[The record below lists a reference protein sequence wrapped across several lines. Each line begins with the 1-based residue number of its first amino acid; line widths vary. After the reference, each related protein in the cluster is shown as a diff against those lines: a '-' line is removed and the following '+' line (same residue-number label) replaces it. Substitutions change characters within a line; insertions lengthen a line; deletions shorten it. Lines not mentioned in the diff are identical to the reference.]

1 MPVFKEFLHL
11 QNGSLTLV
19 LTSFIVGA
27 IVSMPVTGQLI
38 ARYGSRRIT
47 RIAAIGYALMIG
59 LLAQASSFLLFLI
72 FAGLLGAANGAL
84 DIAMNAN
91 AVTIEKHYGR
101 SSMCL
106 FQGCWSAGGLL
117 GASAAGLLLKHQGT
131 ALTDLS
137 LIAILL
143 GLGCIVSLPM
153 LVDDV
158 ARPSRS
164 KFVWPD
170 SALFRIAILA
180 AFGLLAEGAI
190 ADWAAVYL
198 HSNLGVTLPLAAAGY
213 AAYAIAMTVAQVLRR
228 LAYQALQRKKYLA
241 REWPADS
248 HRHNLHPPFFFLVA
262 CRCRSGACRSRHRK
276 HCSRCLWHGG
286 SRYSHGIRTRHLSRR
301 YDRLLRPA
309 DRATDDWIA
318 RSPGWATAGNDRY
331 RGGRN
336 HRRSRTDV
344 LSLGFNITS
353 RQRGKPLIT
362 LSCDAILFDMDGTL
376 VDSTGCVKAIWGRWA
391 QKHGIE
397 LSYILQHSHGRRTI
411 DTLNQIAPHLD
422 VAAEAEALEA
432 EEITIREGMV
442 AIGGAFQLLSRL
454 KPHQWAVVTSA
465 RQAAGDS
472 KT

>member
-1 MPVFKEFLHL
+1 MDGAAHKVEELAEVAGEKAQWPKWALASLFLANGVGFGTWATHVPVFKEFLHL

-27 IVSMPVTGQLI
+27 IVSMPVTGQLV

-137 LIAILL
+137 LIAIFL

-158 ARPSRS
+158 ARPARS

-170 SALFRIAILA
+170 TALFRIAILA

-190 ADWAAVYL
+190 ADWASVYL

-213 AAYAIAMTVAQVLRR
+213 AAYAIAMTVARFSGDWLTRRFSGKNILHASGLLIAIGITCTLLSSSWWPAVVGLVLAGAGIANIVPVVFGMAGHDTRMGSGPAISAVATIGYFALLTGPPMIGSLAVLVGLRR
-228 LAYQALQRKKYLA
+228 AMIVIVVAGIIVAAGPMFFHLALTSPVA
-241 REWPADS
+241 REE
-248 HRHNLHPPFFFLVA
+248 
-262 CRCRSGACRSRHRK
+262 
-276 HCSRCLWHGG
+276 
-286 SRYSHGIRTRHLSRR
+286 T
-301 YDRLLRPA
+301 
-309 DRATDDWIA
+309 
-318 RSPGWATAGNDRY
+318 
-331 RGGRN
+331 
-336 HRRSRTDV
+336 
-344 LSLGFNITS
+344 
-353 RQRGKPLIT
+353 
-362 LSCDAILFDMDGTL
+362 FD
-376 VDSTGCVKAIWGRWA
+376 
-391 QKHGIE
+391 
-397 LSYILQHSHGRRTI
+397 HS
-411 DTLNQIAPHLD
+411 
-422 VAAEAEALEA
+422 
-432 EEITIREGMV
+432 
-442 AIGGAFQLLSRL
+442 
-454 KPHQWAVVTSA
+454 
-465 RQAAGDS
+465 
-472 KT
+472 

>member
-1 MPVFKEFLHL
+1 VDGAAQNVEELAEVAGKKVQWPKWALASLFLANGVGFGTWATHVPVFKEFLHL

-38 ARYGSRRIT
+38 ARHGSRRIT

-117 GASAAGLLLKHQGT
+117 GAAAAGLLLKHQGT
-131 ALTDLS
+131 ALTDLL

-190 ADWAAVYL
+190 ADWASVYL

-213 AAYAIAMTVAQVLRR
+213 AAYAIAMTVARFSGDWLTRRFSEKNILHASGLLIAIGITCTLLSSSWWPAVVGLVLAGAGIANIVPVVFGMAGHDTRMGSGPAISAVATIGYFALLTGPPMIGSLAVLVGLRR
-228 LAYQALQRKKYLA
+228 AMIVIVVAGIIVAAGPLFFRLALTSPVA
-241 REWPADS
+241 REE
-248 HRHNLHPPFFFLVA
+248 NL
-262 CRCRSGACRSRHRK
+262 
-276 HCSRCLWHGG
+276 
-286 SRYSHGIRTRHLSRR
+286 
-301 YDRLLRPA
+301 
-309 DRATDDWIA
+309 
-318 RSPGWATAGNDRY
+318 
-331 RGGRN
+331 
-336 HRRSRTDV
+336 
-344 LSLGFNITS
+344 
-353 RQRGKPLIT
+353 
-362 LSCDAILFDMDGTL
+362 
-376 VDSTGCVKAIWGRWA
+376 
-391 QKHGIE
+391 
-397 LSYILQHSHGRRTI
+397 
-411 DTLNQIAPHLD
+411 
-422 VAAEAEALEA
+422 
-432 EEITIREGMV
+432 
-442 AIGGAFQLLSRL
+442 
-454 KPHQWAVVTSA
+454 
-465 RQAAGDS
+465 
-472 KT
+472 

>member
-1 MPVFKEFLHL
+1 MDGTAQNVEELAEAAGKRVEWPKWALASLFLANGVGFGTWATHVPVFKEFLHL
-11 QNGSLTLV
+11 ENGSLTLV

-38 ARYGSRRIT
+38 ARYGSRRVT

-117 GASAAGLLLKHQGT
+117 GASAAGFLLKHQGT

-153 LVDDV
+153 LVDDG

-190 ADWAAVYL
+190 ADWGSVYL

-213 AAYAIAMTVAQVLRR
+213 AAYAIAMTVARFSGDWLTRRFSEKNILHASGLLIAIGITCTLLSSSWWPAVVGLVLAGAGIANIVPVVFGMAGHDTRMGSGPAISAVATIGYFALLTGPPMIGSLAVLVGLRR
-228 LAYQALQRKKYLA
+228 AMIVIVVAGIIVAAGPMFFRLALTSTVA
-241 REWPADS
+241 REE
-248 HRHNLHPPFFFLVA
+248 N
-262 CRCRSGACRSRHRK
+262 
-276 HCSRCLWHGG
+276 
-286 SRYSHGIRTRHLSRR
+286 
-301 YDRLLRPA
+301 
-309 DRATDDWIA
+309 
-318 RSPGWATAGNDRY
+318 
-331 RGGRN
+331 
-336 HRRSRTDV
+336 
-344 LSLGFNITS
+344 
-353 RQRGKPLIT
+353 
-362 LSCDAILFDMDGTL
+362 FD
-376 VDSTGCVKAIWGRWA
+376 
-391 QKHGIE
+391 
-397 LSYILQHSHGRRTI
+397 HS
-411 DTLNQIAPHLD
+411 
-422 VAAEAEALEA
+422 
-432 EEITIREGMV
+432 
-442 AIGGAFQLLSRL
+442 
-454 KPHQWAVVTSA
+454 
-465 RQAAGDS
+465 
-472 KT
+472 